1 MRWLYE
7 RVTEE
12 GTIKLNLERLRV
24 YQIRRRRGWGAK
36 NSVSAKAPRPEMPK
50 YTLELCGEGQAVDDF
65 AQAAITNTTD
75 WVASMNRDLLSLV
88 Q

>member
-1 MRWLYE
+1 M
-7 RVTEE
+7 
-12 GTIKLNLERLRV
+12 
-24 YQIRRRRGWGAK
+24 QK